1 MDPVTHAAL
10 GAVTGELVL
19 GRQIGRRSLGWGALF
34 GVLPDWD
41 AIPCLL
47 MNTAWDLRIHR
58 GLSHS
63 LLLCLMLSWLLAKPL
78 AKRWKK
84 DKVSPRQVGLFL
96 FLAMG
101 SHILID
107 IFTVYGTRIFDPFWG
122 YPVSTDNIFIIDPV
136 FTIPLL
142 VAVIIGCFVKPK
154 DWKKGAGIRSA
165 WWCLGISCL
174 YIGLSFW
181 AKHTVSG
188 AVAGDL
194 ARRGVAV
201 QRRMEGPTPFNI
213 LLWRVVVER
222 PGEIWVGYRSVFDPA
237 ELPVSWVMV
246 PKGEAA
252 MAKHADEWEVKVV
265 REFSKGWWIA
275 REAPGGLWLVDL
287 RFGEIRTWDERGLG
301 IRPRFAWTFDAGAES
316 NRLRNKPSKGPEGS
330 TGELL
335 RRMVRRIGGEA
346 DALDGG
352 KETPRLIGN
361 PGNLQEYLEAQ

>member
-19 GRQIGRRSLGWGALF
+19 GRQIGRRALAWGALF

-63 LLLCLMLSWLLAKPL
+63 IILWLLLSWLLAKPL

-96 FLAMG
+96 ALAMG

-107 IFTVYGTRIFDPFWG
+107 VFTVYGTRIFDPFWG
-122 YPVSTDNIFIIDPV
+122 FPVSTDNIFVIDPI

-154 DWKKGAGIRSA
+154 EWKKGKGIRSA
-165 WWCLGISCL
+165 WWCLGISFF

-181 AKHTVSG
+181 AKHTVSS
-188 AVAGDL
+188 AVTGDL
-194 ARRGVAV
+194 ARRGVTA

-222 PGEIWVGYRSVFDPA
+222 PGEIWVGYRSVFDSR
-237 ELPVSWVMV
+237 ELPIRWVMV
-246 PKGEAA
+246 PKGEEAI
-252 MAKHADEWEVKVV
+252 AKYADQWEVKVV
-265 REFSKGWWIA
+265 REFSKGWCIA

-287 RFGEIRTWDERGLG
+287 RFGEIRTWDERGMG
-301 IRPRFAWTFDAGAES
+301 IRPRFAWTFEAAATKD
-316 NRLRNKPSKGPEGS
+316 RLRNKPSDESRGGA
-330 TGELL
+330 ELL
-335 RRMVRRIGGEA
+335 RRMVRRIGGEV
-346 DALDGG
+346 DSLDGAST
-352 KETPRLIGN
+352 TPRLIGN
-361 PGNLQEYLEAQ
+361 PGNLQEYLEMK